1 MTTPSMNPLRPVPS
15 GPICAFGSRLA
26 YTYFPHPAPLP
37 EQLNNPSSGPVMTPS
52 TDGASQGEYWFTID
66 DQLVYL
72 SFFQDYG
79 PLNIGCLYRFCLHLH
94 NLLEDPTHRNS
105 RIFLYSSDEPDKKV
119 NAALLMS
126 LYAMVVMRW
135 SVADVLHPISC
146 LELQPYRDA
155 GYSRS
160 DYHLHPQ
167 QILYGLSRALS
178 HQLLDLSTFD
188 LASYEK
194 AEKVE
199 EGDWNW
205 ITPGFLAFASPVEAG
220 WNTTTQPTPAGGR
233 AGGGGKLTRSFR
245 NVLEEFE
252 NKNVKVV
259 VRLNKKLYDRN
270 HFLERGIDHVE
281 MYFDDGTN
289 PSMEMCRE
297 FIDLSDRIISA
308 GGAVAVHCKAG
319 LGRTGTLIGAYL
331 IYKHGFTADEAI
343 GFMRLMRPGSC
354 VGPQQHF
361 LYENQLEWVR
371 WSAQDELRAE
381 LALEQEQQRTRENVT
396 QASTSGGGG
405 GEPTTTVAGECATR
419 PITPPNESE
428 LRGARVRST
437 TPHVSSTTTNP
448 PVTPRRQGGNVP
460 GQPRKTPGRSR
471 HGISAPEEKDKDSP
485 AAIVTMNEGGGKE
498 EEDLEMEAAVRE
510 EEEMEGVVLVSS
522 SPNKKKR
529 DSAGGGGGA
538 RKSLQLVPDDPEDE
552 DEVIP
557 ETQEKEEELQEQED
571 PITMMPGSPKK
582 ASRTSSSTQRRDP
595 EQDQDL
601 QPSARIASTSSTRP
615 KTPSTAPSSTRPTRI
630 ARSAGGSSQASTSR
644 PLSAIT
650 DNKLRTAPTT
660 TTRSGGSTS
669 ASDQAIARSRGAKNL
684 NTVFE
689 AVEGKGPGSTST
701 RSRYPLRNVSGRT
714 TPTAASGST
723 LSGAGAGAGH
733 GTLPPNSPSKLPTRI
748 PAKRG
753 AAVITPS
760 SPQPPSTTTTT
771 SASGRG
777 HGGFNPANAGKESG
791 NGGNSGGGFT
801 SLANG
806 LAKLGGGNKGRN
818 VRRRRSSMGSQDF
831 VQAG

>member
-1 MTTPSMNPLRPVPS
+1 
-15 GPICAFGSRLA
+15 
-26 YTYFPHPAPLP
+26 
-37 EQLNNPSSGPVMTPS
+37 
-52 TDGASQGEYWFTID
+52 
-66 DQLVYL
+66 
-72 SFFQDYG
+72 
-79 PLNIGCLYRFCLHLH
+79 
-94 NLLEDPTHRNS
+94 
-105 RIFLYSSDEPDKKV
+105 
-119 NAALLMS
+119 
-126 LYAMVVMRW
+126 MVVMRW

-188 LASYEK
+188 LVSYEK

-220 WNTTTQPTPAGGR
+220 WNTSTSNEGTSTTSGSGS
-233 AGGGGKLTRSFR
+233 GKLTRSFR

-252 NKNVKVV
+252 TKNVKLV

-297 FIDLSDRIISA
+297 FINLSDRIISS

-361 LYENQLEWVR
+361 LYENQLEWVK
-371 WSAQDELRAE
+371 WSAQDELKLELRLQHQQQTQQVQAE
-381 LALEQEQQRTRENVT
+381 EEGR
-396 QASTSGGGG
+396 SCS
-405 GEPTTTVAGECATR
+405 PR
-419 PITPPNESE
+419 PITPPNETE
-428 LRGARVRST
+428 LREQARQRSS
-437 TPHVSSTTTNP
+437 TPHQYSVNNP
-448 PVTPRRQGGNVP
+448 PITPRRQVVP
-460 GQPRKTPGRSR
+460 GQPRKTPGKSR

-485 AAIVTMNEGGGKE
+485 ENTTTTILIPIPRGTEDDEEMKE
-498 EEDLEMEAAVRE
+498 ILRQEN
-510 EEEMEGVVLVSS
+510 EMEGGINLSS
-522 SPNKKKR
+522 SPNKNKR
-529 DSAGGGGGA
+529 NSLTGTRRSSP
-538 RKSLQLVPDDPEDE
+538 RKSLQLVEDDDNNNRA
-552 DEVIP
+552 
-557 ETQEKEEELQEQED
+557 EEEVEEEEEED
-571 PITMMPGSPKK
+571 PLTMLPSSPKK
-582 ASRTSSSTQRRDP
+582 STTT
-595 EQDQDL
+595 L
-601 QPSARIASTSSTRP
+601 LTTSTRP
-615 KTPSTAPSSTRPTRI
+615 SRI
-630 ARSAGGSSQASTSR
+630 ARSAVGNLNTTITRPLPSTST
-644 PLSAIT
+644 STAI
-650 DNKLRTAPTT
+650 
-660 TTRSGGSTS
+660 G
-669 ASDQAIARSRGAKNL
+669 RSRGAKNL

-689 AVEGKGPGSTST
+689 AVDNKDSSSSTNNS

-714 TPTAASGST
+714 TPGVGTTTTADST
-723 LSGAGAGAGH
+723 IPGGGGVIA
-733 GTLPPNSPSKLPTRI
+733 PNSPSKLPTRI

-753 AAVITPS
+753 ATNNVTPS
-760 SPQPPSTTTTT
+760 SPVASSTRTT
-771 SASGRG
+771 GG
-777 HGGFNPANAGKESG
+777 GGGGFNPSL
-791 NGGNSGGGFT
+791 NGGKNQDGT
-801 SLANG
+801 STTSSSSNGLKNFANG
-806 LAKLGGGNKGRN
+806 LAKLGGTGGNANKGRN